1 MEILE
6 LKNTI
11 AKIKFNGWIQQQD
24 GNNKEKIDIKA
35 SKLKD
40 QSTEIIQP
48 EQEKRNRLK
57 KINGAWGPLEQL
69 HKI

>member
-1 MEILE
+1 MGILE

-35 SKLKD
+35 SELKD
-40 QSTEIIQP
+40 
-48 EQEKRNRLK
+48 
-57 KINGAWGPLEQL
+57 
-69 HKI
+69 

>member
-6 LKNTI
+6 FKNTI

-24 GNNKEKIDIKA
+24 GNNKEKIDIKV
-35 SKLKD
+35 SELKD
-40 QSTEIIQP
+40 RSTEIIQP

-57 KINGAWGPLEQL
+57 K
-69 HKI
+69 